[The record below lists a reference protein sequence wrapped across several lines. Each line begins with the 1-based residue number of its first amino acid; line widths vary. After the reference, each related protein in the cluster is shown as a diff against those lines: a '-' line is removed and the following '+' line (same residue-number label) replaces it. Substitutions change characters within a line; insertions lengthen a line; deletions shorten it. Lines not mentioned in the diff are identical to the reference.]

1 MVHGDNAGGCYHKL
15 PSAEDPTKPWT
26 ENVRETEILATLEW
40 GTCEDEECKYHMGDG
55 QWEDVEA
62 AFNNAFEANNPAAYP
77 GNGSRNVSSRSVS
90 MPLAAGKYL
99 TCQGTCGFEFF
110 SQSGTSTHCIECRE
124 Q

>member
-40 GTCEDEECKYHMGDG
+40 GTCEEEECKYHMGDG

-62 AFNNAFEANNPAAYP
+62 AFNNAFEENNPAAPRQRQQECFLSQRVHAPSRWQVFNMP
-77 GNGSRNVSSRSVS
+77 GYMWFRVLLPVWDLH
-90 MPLAAGKYL
+90 PLY
-99 TCQGTCGFEFF
+99 
-110 SQSGTSTHCIECRE
+110 
-124 Q
+124 